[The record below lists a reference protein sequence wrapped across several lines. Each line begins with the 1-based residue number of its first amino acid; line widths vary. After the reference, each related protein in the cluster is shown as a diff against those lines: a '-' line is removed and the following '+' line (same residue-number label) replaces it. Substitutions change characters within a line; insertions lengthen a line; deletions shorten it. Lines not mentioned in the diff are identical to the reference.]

1 MCKQNHFLNNKKK
14 RSICHISWREISSK
28 YKNNDRNQRKKKT
41 GHIKSKKPATKNTK
55 LKSKITRKTYLQKS
69 DKQLMCFTHKE
80 INIIQ
85 YGKKWAKDNETH
97 KKKYVL
103 DLCIYF
109 TNLNVLPH

>member
-1 MCKQNHFLNNKKK
+1 
-14 RSICHISWREISSK
+14 
-28 YKNNDRNQRKKKT
+28 
-41 GHIKSKKPATKNTK
+41 
-55 LKSKITRKTYLQKS
+55 
-69 DKQLMCFTHKE
+69 MCFTHKE